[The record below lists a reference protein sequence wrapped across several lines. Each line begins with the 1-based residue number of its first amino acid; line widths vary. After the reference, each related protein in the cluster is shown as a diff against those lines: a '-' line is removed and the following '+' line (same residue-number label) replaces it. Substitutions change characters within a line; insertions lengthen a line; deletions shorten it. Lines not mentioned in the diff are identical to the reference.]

1 MSFKIDFNLKT
12 ISTWSLLLL
21 LLLLLV
27 LKLELIVEFWRREFC
42 WCKNLTLLFVSL
54 LISSELTLVLLLV
67 SSIVCSL
74 LKSKILNI
82 NVFMT
87 GRLKRNTRVSFVS
100 FGGLILLPSLFCMPD
115 SVRFDNETF
124 RRSLVNNGDFMLKK
138 FLKNDFCVEFKVEL
152 WRWWWLLRPRK

>member
-12 ISTWSLLLL
+12 ISTWPLLLL
-21 LLLLLV
+21 LLL
-27 LKLELIVEFWRREFC
+27 KLEFIVKFWRREFC

-54 LISSELTLVLLLV
+54 LISPELTLVLLLV

-100 FGGLILLPSLFCMPD
+100 FGSLTLLPSLFCMTD

-124 RRSLVNNGDFMLKK
+124 RRSLLNSGDFKLNK

-152 WRWWWLLRPRK
+152 WRWWFLRPRK